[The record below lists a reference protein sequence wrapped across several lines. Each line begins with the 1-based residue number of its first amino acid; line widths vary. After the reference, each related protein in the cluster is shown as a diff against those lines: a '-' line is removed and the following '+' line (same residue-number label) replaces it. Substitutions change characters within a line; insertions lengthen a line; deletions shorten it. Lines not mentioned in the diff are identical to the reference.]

1 MTTMGLFG
9 EVFVAVVVLVSVLNS
24 VSGGEISLLTKD
36 PVITNVYLDFD
47 KTITIDDYSVH
58 VREEFCKARKYPD
71 ANLFFV
77 TVRTIL
83 KRSNHT

>member
-24 VSGGEISLLTKD
+24 VSGGEITLLTKD

-47 KTITIDDYSVH
+47 KTITIDDYSAH
-58 VREEFCKARKYPD
+58 VREKFCKGRKYPD
-71 ANLFFV
+71 ANFFF
-77 TVRTIL
+77 RN
-83 KRSNHT
+83 RSNHT